1 MWDAWVQSMIFFIFN
16 VMDTSS
22 HAPQEFQL
30 STDDPHSKRPS
41 STKKGYIGENA
52 IQEPNQ

>member
-1 MWDAWVQSMIFFIFN
+1 MIFFIFN